1 MDLIEEILRTDQVV
15 WQALS
20 ILSFERGSLEPI
32 VCCINERGVLKSWA
46 RTSRVTSL
54 VFLGKI

>member
-15 WQALS
+15 RQAFS
-20 ILSFERGSLEPI
+20 ILSFKWGSLEPI
-32 VCCINERGVLKSWA
+32 DCCINETGVLMSWE
-46 RTSRVTSL
+46 RTSRLTSL